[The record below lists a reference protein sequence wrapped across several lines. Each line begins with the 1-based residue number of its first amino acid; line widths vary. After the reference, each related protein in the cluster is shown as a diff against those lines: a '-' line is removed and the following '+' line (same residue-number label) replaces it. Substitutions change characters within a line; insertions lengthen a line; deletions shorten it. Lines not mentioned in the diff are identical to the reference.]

1 MREHLHVATVECV
14 APVDSPGGPGRRRL
28 ARGLSERQWVAL
40 DVVAALVGLLVAVA
54 YLRDP
59 RLGGSHD
66 HPADIVLALVAGAPV
81 ALRRPFPLPA
91 FVTTTLAVAALVASG
106 RSGLPLSAM
115 VFLVGYMVAARAS
128 RRSSVPALVLGEVA
142 LLGALAASGAPRN
155 LGPQTAE
162 VVLLLALAWF
172 VGNSVAA
179 RREYL
184 AEQAERDRATEADRA
199 RMAVRDERARI
210 AREMHDGIA
219 HSLAVVTVQAGAG
232 RRLMAKH
239 PEQAAAALESIEAT
253 GRSARDELRAVGG
266 LLRDEGT
273 GTAELRPAPGLAD
286 LGGLVETVRAAGTP
300 VELRTSGLDGR
311 LSPALGLS
319 VYRVVQ
325 EALTNVVKHAPGAS
339 AVVEVTVS
347 AHDVTIEVADDGGAK
362 ASQSLRP
369 PPGQAPRSSS
379 QHGIVGMRERVG
391 AFGGSLAAGRAPGR
405 GFVVSARIP
414 LQGGP

>member
-184 AEQAERDRATEADRA
+184 AEQAE
-199 RMAVRDERARI
+199 
-210 AREMHDGIA
+210 MHDVIA

-253 GRSARDELRAVGG
+253 GRSAQDELRAVVG